1 MGVSAGIGSNGQ
13 IKSNGISGN
22 ISANRS
28 NRNTDETIHANGN
41 FSNVNEVHNNT
52 GTMTLSGFNQEGGK
66 VTGNIGKIEV
76 ISRQNTSTTTGVSL
90 GGNPKITNI
99 GFNQDSRDKQ
109 GITRNTVVGD
119 VEIAEAEGSP
129 INRDLEKADEVTKD
143 THRSTNINVE
153 SQTIEYANNPGKLKE
168 DIGKAKKEISDVAT
182 EIFYADTENM
192 PNDTKDCRA
201 VVKKDETGK
210 YQIYIDMNQIDST
223 SNLIGT
229 LFEEISHS
237 IDEKAERQQEMTQK
251 QKDRGEYGLESLDH
265 PTNDYFKE
273 QYKDNGKEF
282 ISKGDGL
289 NYMKNNVLY
298 IFLLCKVCFS
308 IGNSDII
315 LNSDKFLNDKIMEVR
330 KISYNGYGE
339 IQKLYFY
346 KDGTVDNIIFKDDG
360 SIFIEKLK
368 IKSKNDILFLN
379 NLSIEAIDSVKN
391 DSFIYI
397 QNHNNNI
404 KLREFIFYNSFNI
417 GEKVKVDLEKILEE
431 IPMKYNNQE
440 YTMNYSQIT
449 LHDELS
455 NLKDSM
461 YLYEVRYKNK
471 YFILSNKIN
480 LYENKE
486 IKKLLELIET
496 PFFVFYDREEIE
508 KYNAINL
515 QIEKI
520 EFLDDRHYNLKRYI
534 IFDDKLIEINFQ
546 KTNNIN
552 QVDVIEKEYKI
563 NKEIQNKIKNLKA
576 DKKEEIST
584 LEYSYERNSLDEIN
598 NTKLR
603 NKKMKVKFRNRT
615 IENPTIYKVYNKSLN
630 ADISIKNFRVSRKYQ
645 FLIDYI
651 EKLNVGNAKI
661 KNISK
666 IKEKNFIEIL
676 DIYANED
683 FRNIKYLDYN
693 RQTNYG
699 ENLELRLFSID
710 LELSNPISGK
720 KIDFSNL
727 CNDIE
732 YNYENIGFINYDNYI
747 IIGDTEK
754 LHDISKKLKNKF
766 KYKGDTII
774 ENVEKFYKKYEKY
787 CNYDRLIKKDKIFQ
801 NLK

>member
-129 INRDLEKADEVTKD
+129 INRDLGKANEVTKD
-143 THRSTNINVE
+143 THSSTNINVE
-153 SQTIEYANNPGKLKE
+153 PQVIEYLTNPGKLKE

-391 DSFIYI
+391 DSFVYI

>member
-391 DSFIYI
+391 DSFVYI

-732 YNYENIGFINYDNYI
+732 YNYEMY
-747 IIGDTEK
+747 
-754 LHDISKKLKNKF
+754 
-766 KYKGDTII
+766 
-774 ENVEKFYKKYEKY
+774 
-787 CNYDRLIKKDKIFQ
+787 
-801 NLK
+801 

>member
-251 QKDRGEYGLESLDH
+251 QKDRGEYGLKSLGR
-265 PTNDYFKE
+265 PTNNYFKE

-391 DSFIYI
+391 DSFVYI

-508 KYNAINL
+508 KYDAINL

>member
-1 MGVSAGIGSNGQ
+1 LKYTV
-13 IKSNGISGN
+13 
-22 ISANRS
+22 
-28 NRNTDETIHANGN
+28 ETIHANGS
-41 FSNVNEVHNNT
+41 FTDVNEVHNNT

-76 ISRQNTSTTTGVSL
+76 ISRQNTSTTTGASL
-90 GGNPKITNI
+90 GGKPRITNI
-99 GFNQDSRDKQ
+99 GFNQSSRDKQ

-129 INRDLEKADEVTKD
+129 INTDLGKADEVTKD

-153 SQTIEYANNPGKLKE
+153 SQTIEYATNPGKLKE

-182 EIFYADTENM
+182 EIFYTDTENM
-192 PNDTKDCRA
+192 PNDAKDRRA
-201 VVKKDETGK
+201 VVKKDETDK
-210 YQIYIDMNQIDST
+210 HQIYIDMNQIDST

-237 IDEKAERQQEMTQK
+237 IDEKVERQQEMTQK
-251 QKDRGEYGLESLDH
+251 QKDRGEYGLESLGH

-298 IFLLCKVCFS
+298 IFLLLCKVCFS

-391 DSFIYI
+391 DSFVYI

-417 GEKVKVDLEKILEE
+417 GKRVKVDLEKILEE

-496 PFFVFYDREEIE
+496 PFFIFYDREEIE
-508 KYNAINL
+508 KYDTINL

-603 NKKMKVKFRNRT
+603 NEKMKVKFRNRT

-630 ADISIKNFRVSRKYQ
+630 ADISIKNFKVSRKYQ

-651 EKLNVGNAKI
+651 EKLDVGNAKI

-720 KIDFSNL
+720 KIDFNNL

-732 YNYENIGFINYDNYI
+732 YNYENIGFINYDSYI

>member
-391 DSFIYI
+391 DSFVYI

-754 LHDISKKLKNKF
+754 LHDISKKLKK
-766 KYKGDTII
+766 
-774 ENVEKFYKKYEKY
+774 
-787 CNYDRLIKKDKIFQ
+787 
-801 NLK
+801 

>member
-119 VEIAEAEGSP
+119 VEITKAEGSP

-391 DSFIYI
+391 DSFVYI

>member
-391 DSFIYI
+391 DSFVYI

-615 IENPTIYKVYNKSLN
+615 IGNPTIYKVYNKSLN

>member
-346 KDGTVDNIIFKDDG
+346 KDGTVDNIVFKDDG

-391 DSFIYI
+391 DSFVYI

>member
-391 DSFIYI
+391 DSFVYI

>member
-346 KDGTVDNIIFKDDG
+346 KDGTVDNIVFKDDG

-508 KYNAINL
+508 KYDAINL